1 MLAAFVGVWTEMI
14 TFIVGLFADIQDVFW
29 NSADNSP
36 TFVGLCVLA
45 ALAISFF
52 SFVMGIII
60 NAIRMRS

>member
-1 MLAAFVGVWTEMI
+1 MLAQFITVWTQMI
-14 TFIVGLFADIQDVFW
+14 TFIVGLFTNIQAVFW
-29 NSADNSP
+29 NAGENEP
-36 TFVGLCVLA
+36 TFVGHCVLA

>member
-29 NSADNSP
+29 NSTDNSP

>member
-1 MLAAFVGVWTEMI
+1 MLDSFIGVWTGMI
-14 TFIVGLFADIQDVFW
+14 NFIVGLFADIQAVFW
-29 NSADNSP
+29 NTEANEP

-52 SFVMGIII
+52 SFVMGLIV